1 MALDSWHK
9 VKIKTTDATAAP
21 AIGLVPASYLAPS
34 VPLRAVTALYD
45 YTPALGE
52 DGQLE
57 NDEEMEIAEGEQL
70 ELLEEEEDWILV
82 QRANSGGAGFVPATY
97 VEVSLQPHAQ
107 SHGTD
112 LCSPYRTETLLLLLP
127 SRRRTR

>member
-1 MALDSWHK
+1 MVLDSWHK

-45 YTPALGE
+45 YTPAVGE

-70 ELLEEEEDWILV
+70 ELLEEEEEWILV
-82 QRANSGGAGFVPATY
+82 QRADSGGAGFVPASY
-97 VEVSLQPHAQ
+97 VEVSLQSSARRYSANSS
-107 SHGTD
+107 SH
-112 LCSPYRTETLLLLLP
+112 YRTETLPLLLP
-127 SRRRTR
+127 LSRRTR

>member
-1 MALDSWHK
+1 MRADLACSSPLSAHRLYTALDSWHK

-45 YTPALGE
+45 YTPAVGE

-70 ELLEEEEDWILV
+70 ELLEEEEEWILV
-82 QRANSGGAGFVPATY
+82 QRADGGGAGFVPASY
-97 VEVSLQPHAQ
+97 VEVSSALLRFA
-107 SHGTD
+107 GA
-112 LCSPYRTETLLLLLP
+112 TLILSL
-127 SRRRTR
+127 